1 MNVTVNK
8 NMKGT
13 GVKMLTQDMMVFK
26 EMDTS
31 VQKKDGTNKDIKVL
45 ISPALQYCMKNIVTD
60 NKIDNMVNNMA
71 DTIKEDC
78 LLVLG
83 PDGME
88 ETYLNTVRE
97 LKFSALLE
105 LLWLLARPM
114 IGYIVVMF
122 ELHMMMSYR
131 VTPPDM
137 MLHMLI
143 ISVILAMS
151 TVLLIK
157 DATKISIKKKM
168 YDMHTSYI
176 KAYNKVKHSKK
187 IGKVICNVKSK
198 KV

>member
-1 MNVTVNK
+1 
-8 NMKGT
+8 MKGT

-26 EMDTS
+26 EMDIS
-31 VQKKDGTNKDIKVL
+31 AQKKDGTNKDIKVL

-60 NKIDNMVNNMA
+60 NKIDNMVNNMV

-114 IGYIVVMF
+114 IGYIDVMF
-122 ELHMMMSYR
+122 ELHMMMSHR

-168 YDMHTSYI
+168 YDMHTSYL

>member
-1 MNVTVNK
+1 
-8 NMKGT
+8 
-13 GVKMLTQDMMVFK
+13 MLTQDMMVFK
-26 EMDTS
+26 EMDIS
-31 VQKKDGTNKDIKVL
+31 AQKKDGTNKDIKVL

-60 NKIDNMVNNMA
+60 NKIDSIVNNMV
-71 DTIKEDC
+71 DSIKEDC

-114 IGYIVVMF
+114 IGYIAIMF
-122 ELHMMMSYR
+122 ELHMMMSHR

-157 DATKISIKKKM
+157 DAMKISIKKKM
-168 YDMHTSYI
+168 YDMHTSYL

>member
-1 MNVTVNK
+1 
-8 NMKGT
+8 MKGT

-26 EMDTS
+26 EMDIS
-31 VQKKDGTNKDIKVL
+31 AQKKDGTNKDIKVL

-60 NKIDNMVNNMA
+60 NKIDNMVNNMV

-97 LKFSALLE
+97 LKISALLE

-114 IGYIVVMF
+114 IGYIAVMF
-122 ELHMMMSYR
+122 ELHMMMSHR

-168 YDMHTSYI
+168 YDMHTSYL

>member
-1 MNVTVNK
+1 
-8 NMKGT
+8 MKGT

-26 EMDTS
+26 EMDVS
-31 VQKKDGTNKDIKVL
+31 AQKKDGTNKDIKVL

-60 NKIDNMVNNMA
+60 NKIDNMVNNMV

-97 LKFSALLE
+97 LKISALLE

-114 IGYIVVMF
+114 IGYIAVMF
-122 ELHMMMSYR
+122 ELHMMMSHR

-168 YDMHTSYI
+168 YDMHTSYL

>member
-1 MNVTVNK
+1 
-8 NMKGT
+8 MKGT

-26 EMDTS
+26 EMDIS
-31 VQKKDGTNKDIKVL
+31 AQKKDGTNKDIKVL

-114 IGYIVVMF
+114 IGYIAVMF
-122 ELHMMMSYR
+122 ELHMMMPHR

-168 YDMHTSYI
+168 YDMHTSYL

>member
-1 MNVTVNK
+1 
-8 NMKGT
+8 MKGT

-26 EMDTS
+26 EMDIS
-31 VQKKDGTNKDIKVL
+31 AQKKDGTNKDIKVL

-60 NKIDNMVNNMA
+60 NKIDNMVNNMV

-97 LKFSALLE
+97 LKISALLE

-114 IGYIVVMF
+114 IGYIAVMF

-157 DATKISIKKKM
+157 DVTKISIKKKM
-168 YDMHTSYI
+168 YDMHTSYL

>member
-1 MNVTVNK
+1 
-8 NMKGT
+8 MKGT

-26 EMDTS
+26 EMDIS
-31 VQKKDGTNKDIKVL
+31 AQKKDGTNKDIKVL
-45 ISPALQYCMKNIVTD
+45 ISPALQYCMKNIVSD
-60 NKIDNMVNNMA
+60 NKIDSMVNNMV

-114 IGYIVVMF
+114 IGYIAVMF
-122 ELHMMMSYR
+122 ELHMMMLHR

-168 YDMHTSYI
+168 YDMHTSYL

>member
-1 MNVTVNK
+1 
-8 NMKGT
+8 MKGT
-13 GVKMLTQDMMVFK
+13 GVKMLTQDMMIFK
-26 EMDTS
+26 EMDIS
-31 VQKKDGTNKDIKVL
+31 AQKKDGTNKDIKVL

-97 LKFSALLE
+97 LKISALLE

-168 YDMHTSYI
+168 YDMHTSYL

>member
-1 MNVTVNK
+1 
-8 NMKGT
+8 MKGT

-26 EMDTS
+26 EMDIS
-31 VQKKDGTNKDIKVL
+31 AQKKDGTNKDIKVL

-60 NKIDNMVNNMA
+60 NKIDNMINNMV

-114 IGYIVVMF
+114 IGYIAVMF
-122 ELHMMMSYR
+122 ELHMIMSHR

-168 YDMHTSYI
+168 YDMHTSYL